1 MTRAAPAALVEAF
14 TAPVVRPFMAAFLD
28 YPDGPVRVTSLP
40 AGTTLALDGAEW
52 HGTGVM
58 GQISALEEGTENRSY
73 GFTLQLSGIPG
84 DWGTYLRAQDVQG
97 RRVRVYLGAVD
108 EAYRVIG
115 VQVIK
120 VGRMDTQ
127 DVQAG
132 ATTAVLVTC
141 EDILIDWERAR
152 VRRCTDVDH
161 QARHPG
167 DGFFKFTAALENLS
181 LPWGR

>member
-1 MTRAAPAALVEAF
+1 MTRAAPAELIAAF
-14 TAPVVRPFMAAFLD
+14 KAPVVRPFMAVLLD
-28 YPDGPVRVTSLP
+28 YPGGPVRLTSLP
-40 AGTTLALDGAEW
+40 RGTTLALDGQQW

-58 GQISALEEGTENRSY
+58 GQISALEEGAENRSY
-73 GFTLQLSGIPG
+73 GFTLALAGIPG
-84 DWGTYLRAQDVQG
+84 DWGSYLRGQDVQG

-108 EAYRVIG
+108 AQYNVIG
-115 VQVIK
+115 VQTIK

-132 ATTAVLVTC
+132 ATTGILLTC

-161 QARHPG
+161 RARHPG
-167 DGFFKFTAALENLS
+167 DGFFKYTAALENLVLS
-181 LPWGR
+181 WGR